1 MQKKITLAGIL
12 FLTTAVVMLT
22 AASYQQKD
30 KNNNGNA
37 QKNEAKAN
45 KGQPAKSNNGKGQDQ
60 KQQGNDNGRQNDQ
73 RGNKKNEFEKRN
85 DNNDKKAEK
94 DNNGK
99 YKNDNDKNNKD
110 NRGDNNN
117 GQGGGRKFDDAKLKF
132 NKNTLYGYNWNDDD
146 FKDRKRYRNQ
156 EKVTICHKVKND
168 GEPGVAIRVSE
179 SALKA
184 HMNHGDVVGDCAA
197 VNNTNFSDGFL
208 RNRRD
213 YYNNLQQTQ
222 EEIYYSRSVLD
233 YALLR
238 LANSRSQLQQMQIS
252 NMPAADIQRK
262 QQTVTALEQNTT
274 LLQTLV
280 GVAVEIVA
288 NKLM

>member
-37 QKNEAKAN
+37 QKNEAKGN
-45 KGQPAKSNNGKGQDQ
+45 KGQQMRSNDGRAQEKKQDQ
-60 KQQGNDNGRQNDQ
+60 NDNGRKNEQ
-73 RGNKKNEFEKRN
+73 RGNGRDDYDKGNSENKKNDRN
-85 DNNDKKAEK
+85 DFDDNDKIDKK
-94 DNNGK
+94 NKGNNSSGNNGK
-99 YKNDNDKNNKD
+99 NDD
-110 NRGDNNN
+110 NRFNDT
-117 GQGGGRKFDDAKLKF
+117 KLKY
-132 NKNTLYGYNWNDDD
+132 NKNTLYGYNWNDND

-156 EKVTICHKVKND
+156 EKVTICHKVKNN